1 MCCMILWFMLQY
13 SDEPTCFV
21 ALSKFHETCPSFA
34 LWTLNF
40 EGWVAKRSSREGF
53 YPISTKLEFSKL
65 PFLYEQLPLSYEQL
79 PLSSNQTTT
88 FILIDFIPVLVL
100 RWMFQTR
107 FARNESYSIIM
118 WWFRTKLP
126 VPKPFQQIVAKLGYN
141 IPQDILNLVS
151 WIHIINKNLAP
162 LPHPI

>member
-1 MCCMILWFMLQY
+1 MLH
-13 SDEPTCFV
+13 DTVIHV
-21 ALSKFHETCPSFA
+21 AIFGRTHLFRSPFEVSRNVPIIC
-34 LWTLNF
+34 TLDF
-40 EGWVAKRSSREGF
+40 EFRRLGCEKIISWRF

-100 RWMFQTR
+100 RWMFRTR
-107 FARNESYSIIM
+107 FVRNESYSIIM